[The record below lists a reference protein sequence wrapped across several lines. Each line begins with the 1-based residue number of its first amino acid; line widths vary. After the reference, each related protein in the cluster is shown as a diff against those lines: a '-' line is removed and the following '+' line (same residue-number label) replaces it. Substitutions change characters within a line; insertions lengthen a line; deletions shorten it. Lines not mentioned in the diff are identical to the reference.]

1 MSNSEKLE
9 SMLEFLCN
17 DVYEVF
23 SANLDMVRQLVD
35 RGRLPDLCHDLI
47 EFAISDQGAQLKSI
61 IEASAVSDVVR
72 VIRQSLLADG
82 IIDNEELAIGAEI
95 LQKSLHRYCWL
106 EGYQQFRYARKA
118 DELQD
123 FLIQWEEDPSLLGG
137 ATLDGA
143 LLNPLAKLV
152 CLACIIDGSIQLFR
166 TYSQVLKLT
175 AKLILDQCGV
185 TNDERNYFAD
195 LKDLLSELEASISSD
210 LASAAE
216 GSTNQN
222 QTKQSKPITE
232 SSQLKPEDA
241 LQQGLDELNALI
253 GLNAVKREVK
263 RLTNFLKIR
272 QQRLDQG
279 LPVASQTLHFVFT
292 GNPGTGKT
300 TVARIIAKILYGFQI
315 LKTAKFIE
323 ADRATMVGGYVGQTA
338 IKSNEV
344 ISQATDGVLF
354 IDEAYSLSKSGGQ
367 DYGQEAIETLLKK
380 MEDLRDRLVVI
391 VAGYPN
397 EMAEF
402 ISSNPGLE
410 SRFSRYIIFDDYHVS
425 DLCQIFELM
434 CRSNSYQLTP
444 EARGN
449 LAILLNRIF
458 RDRDQNFG
466 NARLVRNAYE
476 RTLGNHADRLAN
488 SDGEITRETL
498 STIEAVDLPFKIADG
513 ISEPYDLTN
522 SVWHVNCP
530 QCENSTSASLPFLGQ
545 IVKCNSCSTR
555 IRCPWW
561 NLDRNTVPGLVGF
574 EIYERAVDL
583 DGYDV
588 QPEKAEADVN
598 SLEAA

>member
-1 MSNSEKLE
+1 MSNAEKLE
-9 SMLEFLCN
+9 SMLEFLSN
-17 DVYEVF
+17 DVYDLISTNHDQVGDLLRTGE
-23 SANLDMVRQLVD
+23 
-35 RGRLPDLCHDLI
+35 LPESFHDLF
-47 EFAISDQGAQLKSI
+47 EFAMQGQGTQLKSV
-61 IEASAVSDVVR
+61 IEASAISDVLL
-72 VIRQSLLADG
+72 VIRQSLLADDEVE
-82 IIDNEELAIGAEI
+82 IEELAQVAEI
-95 LQKSLHRYCWL
+95 LQNSLHRYCWL
-106 EGYQQFRYARKA
+106 EDYEQYQYARDPQEIK
-118 DELQD
+118 DL
-123 FLIQWEEDPSLLGG
+123 LIQWESDPFLLGG

-143 LLNPLAKLV
+143 LMYPFSRFVGTACTIGDSLKLY
-152 CLACIIDGSIQLFR
+152 Q
-166 TYSQVLKLT
+166 TYSKVLKLT
-175 AKLILDQCGV
+175 AKLVLEKNGI
-185 TNDERNYFAD
+185 TSAERDYFAD
-195 LKDLLSELEASISSD
+195 LNQTLSEMEEAIRSSLPSVLESSQPQ
-210 LASAAE
+210 SNQGNFAE
-216 GSTNQN
+216 Q
-222 QTKQSKPITE
+222 
-232 SSQLKPEDA
+232 SSQLKPADA
-241 LQQGLDELNALI
+241 LQQGLTELNALI
-253 GLNAVKREVK
+253 GLNAVKREVR

-272 QQRLDQG
+272 QQRIDQG

-354 IDEAYSLSKSGGQ
+354 IDEAYSLAKSGGQ

-513 ISEPYDLTN
+513 ISEPYDLTK

-555 IRCPWW
+555 FRCPWW

-598 SLEAA
+598 S